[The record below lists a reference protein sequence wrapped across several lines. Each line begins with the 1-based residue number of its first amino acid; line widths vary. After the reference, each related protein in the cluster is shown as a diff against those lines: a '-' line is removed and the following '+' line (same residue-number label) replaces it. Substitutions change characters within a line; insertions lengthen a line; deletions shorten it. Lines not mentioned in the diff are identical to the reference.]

1 MKYQHKKTRTRTA
14 IIEAFQYLMTIM
26 PFDKIRIQNITDI
39 AEVNRHS
46 FYNHFNDKYDLLY
59 QIVTQMLVIE
69 FDADAGESLI
79 QQSINQVPRILRYFE
94 ENRKFFKNAFK
105 DDKQQSFNN
114 FFQKLIFDWFTTIL
128 NKTVGEDEASRD
140 SFYITQTRFYVAG
153 YSQLLM
159 YWLYNEPD
167 KSADVLA
174 EEIIKI
180 FKGAFNTDEL
190 ISNI

>member
-1 MKYQHKKTRTRTA
+1 MKYQRKKTRTRTA

-69 FDADAGESLI
+69 YDADAGESLI

>member
-46 FYNHFNDKYDLLY
+46 FYNHFDDKYDLLY

-69 FDADAGESLI
+69 YDADAGESLI

-114 FFQKLIFDWFTTIL
+114 FFQKLIFEWFTTIL

>member
-69 FDADAGESLI
+69 FNADAGESLI

-174 EEIIKI
+174 EEIIEI

>member
-59 QIVTQMLVIE
+59 QIVTQMLVIDY
-69 FDADAGESLI
+69 DAVAGESLI
-79 QQSINQVPRILRYFE
+79 QQTINQVPRILRYFE
-94 ENRKFFKNAFK
+94 ENRKFFQNAFK

-114 FFQKLIFDWFTTIL
+114 FFQKMIFDWFTTIL
-128 NKTVGEDEASRD
+128 NNTVGVDKAQKD

-180 FKGAFNTDEL
+180 FNGAFN
-190 ISNI
+190 SN

>member
-114 FFQKLIFDWFTTIL
+114 FFQKLIFDWFTIIL

>member
-69 FDADAGESLI
+69 YDADAGESLI